1 MLNNS
6 LLHPQSIVVVGG
18 SNDTQKPGG
27 SILRNL
33 INNKFKGRLY
43 VTNLKEAEVQ
53 GIKSYQDLAD
63 LPDTDLAILAIP
75 ANCIPETV
83 EQIGRAVV

>member
-33 INNKFKGRLY
+33 INNK
-43 VTNLKEAEVQ
+43 
-53 GIKSYQDLAD
+53 
-63 LPDTDLAILAIP
+63 
-75 ANCIPETV
+75 
-83 EQIGRAVV
+83 